1 MAVVFFQK
9 RGYPFYIIEQAKC
22 KCTAILQSEA
32 LKGKNEGI
40 IDHPSIIPLVPFH
53 YFTIEIGTIV
63 QKKCE
68 SCQQLRFWSSFLG
81 KNRHYI
87 QVEQNHKQVLVRRKL
102 KNGKLSGII
111 PHARTRY
118 TTCPLSGPNDS
129 INLGGSFNWISQNA
143 TKIEVVVH
151 FNADDLDIMIYRF

>member
-1 MAVVFFQK
+1 MTSHIGNFLDCDISIRRMMTSSKRVTKWLFFFQK

-53 YFTIEIGTIV
+53 YLTIEIATIV

-68 SCQQLRFWSSFLG
+68 SCQQLKFWSSFLG

-87 QVEQNHKQVLVRRKL
+87 QFEQNHKQVLVRRKL
-102 KNGKLSGII
+102 KNGKLSGIM
-111 PHARTRY
+111 PARGILLVPYQVLMTA
-118 TTCPLSGPNDS
+118 S
-129 INLGGSFNWISQNA
+129 I
-143 TKIEVVVH
+143 
-151 FNADDLDIMIYRF
+151 